1 MYKRSIL
8 QFKGSHRGYY
18 NGKEA
23 KVSSCKGA
31 MEHFSLTK
39 TQFKLAKEK
48 LATYHNDKE
57 RGPIYKR
64 MMAHNE
70 RYYLHWMRKNPVM
83 CPSLQMNRA
92 DSGH

>member
-1 MYKRSIL
+1 
-8 QFKGSHRGYY
+8 
-18 NGKEA
+18 
-23 KVSSCKGA
+23 

-57 RGPIYKR
+57 RGPIYER
-64 MMAHNE
+64 MLAHNDS
-70 RYYLHWMRKNPVM
+70 YYFDWMRKNPVM